1 MVTSNQYNLIS
12 KYFMKRIVFTIIL
25 TALFSFVANAE
36 SVSKSDA
43 FNTAQQYLLS
53 KGKILNQSRTPYRSV
68 RSVAGEPQSAYYYVF
83 NAEGGNGYVIVSG
96 DNRTPE
102 ILGYVDNG
110 SFDEETIPE
119 NMKSWLQLYVDQIK
133 FLADNDITVDKR
145 AIRARA
151 MARSTRHSI
160 PVLIK
165 SRWDQREPYNITCP
179 YYYLEDDENEATALP
194 RMTGP
199 AAGCVATAM
208 AQVVN
213 FYKYPAQTRTIIPG
227 YSITYTSKKNG
238 SQKTVSQKAIPRNT
252 LIDWDNIQDTYNWPS
267 GHVANKQDSAV
278 ANLMHMC
285 GQAVQMHY
293 GPSSDAVTSN
303 AKDAFI
309 NMFGFD
315 DSAYWVNRSSCS
327 IDEWFDL
334 IYDELNS
341 GYPVLFNGHS
351 SGGGH
356 AFVID
361 GFDGDQ
367 LFHVNWGWG
376 GGSDGWFLIGILN
389 PDDNS
394 GIGASSSCDG
404 YSMNQGALFNLRL
417 PDDVKTEKSTCMTIN
432 DITVSGTT
440 ISGKF
445 LNWTGATNSFNT
457 GIVKINDDN
466 TLSLVGATQ
475 TIADMSKNTY
485 STKSFNIKG
494 RLQPGTYRLSPASK
508 LTTNK
513 IWRPELDF
521 KRNYILA
528 EVDEDKNITLT
539 YVKPVENISVD
550 TIVFPGTLAVDET
563 QEVKV
568 TFRNHADEFSHTCY
582 LYVGKTMIKEDSKS
596 HSIVNIKE
604 GGTTE
609 VSFFFKPTETGTYN
623 IWICRGSDGTNVLGQ
638 TTMDVVPTA
647 QAHKASLAVTGFN
660 IQNASSNIVYGN
672 KLIGTVS
679 IRNTGKE
686 TFHDNI
692 KLQVWRQPKGSNMA
706 WSSTLTS
713 VEVSIEPGKTST
725 ASFQFNN
732 LIIDDTYYIA
742 VSNSAANISGG
753 GIWDHSW
760 VPKAGILYWKSSGLV
775 VGQASKAILAAPTT
789 AIATFISNVAVT
801 RMTSNKNPNAIYYF
815 KDCTHIPT
823 GTVTEANMVVDGSAN
838 VVNFYSEHP
847 YYVPDYF
854 EADTAYFHY
863 TFPAED
869 AGMRWHAVTLPFA
882 PDSISRGEF
891 TYQLN
896 DSLNHFWIYEFS
908 EIDDEGNPVFTPA
921 KELRANT
928 PYLIA
933 CDSLFK
939 GLTITFTGYNQPFYA
954 TGSDRMIISSD
965 TYNMFG
971 STYQPSLKN
980 VYMLNADG
988 TAFEFVDKS
997 TQLPALSSYFV
1008 TKLAEEDKPEQI
1020 MLPFLPESSSKIAG
1034 WGDLNQDMGV
1044 NENDVDVLARTLV
1057 LKVPEGTCIEY
1068 GDVDGDGRLTIAD
1081 LVRLI
1086 NQVVK

>member
-1 MVTSNQYNLIS
+1 
-12 KYFMKRIVFTIIL
+12 MKRILFTFIL
-25 TALFSFVANAE
+25 AASFSVVANAE
-36 SVSKSDA
+36 SVSKSEA

-96 DNRTPE
+96 DDRTPE

-145 AIRARA
+145 AMRARA
-151 MARSTRHSI
+151 MARSTRHSL

-165 SRWDQREPYNITCP
+165 SRWDQGQPYNITCP
-179 YYYLEDDENEATALP
+179 YYYLEDDYNESTALP
-194 RMTGP
+194 KKTGP

-213 FYKYPAQTRTIIPG
+213 FYKYPAKTKAIIPG

-252 LIDWDNIQDTYNWPS
+252 LIDWDNIQDTYNWAS

-293 GPSSDAVTSN
+293 GPSSGAVTSH
-303 AKDAFI
+303 AKDVFI

-315 DSAYWVNRSSCS
+315 DSAYWVDRSSCS

-361 GFDGDQ
+361 GFDGEQ

-394 GIGASSSCDG
+394 GIGASSSSDG
-404 YSMNQGALFNLRL
+404 YSMSQGALFNLRL
-417 PDDVKTEKSTCMTIN
+417 PDNVKTEKSTCMTIN

-466 TLSLVGATQ
+466 TLSLVGASQ
-475 TIADMSKNTY
+475 TITDMSKNTY
-485 STKSFNIKG
+485 YTKSFNIKG

-508 LTTNK
+508 LTANK
-513 IWRPELDF
+513 IWRPELDL

-539 YVKPVENISVD
+539 YIKPVEDISVD
-550 TIVFPGTLAVDET
+550 TIVFPGSLAVNEN

-582 LYVGKTMIKEDSKS
+582 LFIGKTNTKEDPNS

-609 VSFFFKPTETGTYN
+609 VSFFFKPSETGTYN
-623 IWICRGSDGTNVLGQ
+623 IWICRGSDGSNVLGQ
-638 TTMDVVPTA
+638 TIMEVVPAA
-647 QAHKASLAVTGFN
+647 QAHKASLSVTGFN
-660 IQNASSNIVYGN
+660 IQNATNNVVYGN
-672 KLIGTVS
+672 KLIGTVTL
-679 IRNTGKE
+679 RNTGKE
-686 TFHDNI
+686 AFRDNI
-692 KLQVWRQPKGSNMA
+692 KLQVWWQPKGGNTA
-706 WSSTLTS
+706 WSSTSTG
-713 VEVSIEPGKTST
+713 VEMAIEPGKTST

-732 LIIDDTYYIA
+732 LNYDDTYHIA
-742 VSNSAANISGG
+742 LSNSAANISGG

-760 VPKAGILYWKSSGLV
+760 VPKAGVLYWKSTGLA
-775 VGQASKAILAAPTT
+775 VGQASKGILAAPTT

-801 RMTSNKNPNAIYYF
+801 RMTANKNPNAIYCF
-815 KDCTHIPT
+815 KDCSRIPT
-823 GTVTEANMVVDGSAN
+823 GTITDANMVVDGHAN
-838 VVNFYSEHP
+838 VVNLYSGYP
-847 YYVPDYF
+847 YYVPDFF

-863 TFPAED
+863 DFSAETET
-869 AGMRWHAVTLPFA
+869 GMTWHALTLPFA
-882 PDSISRGEF
+882 AETISRGEF
-891 TYQLN
+891 IYQLN

-908 EIDDEGNPVFTPA
+908 AINDEGTPIFTPA
-921 KELRANT
+921 RELRANT

-933 CDSLFK
+933 CDSLFN
-939 GLTITFTGYNQPFYA
+939 GLTITFTGYKQPFYT
-954 TGSDRMIISSD
+954 TGSDKMIISSD

-988 TAFEFVDKS
+988 TAFEFVSKS

-1008 TKLAEEDKPEQI
+1008 TKLSEEDKPEQI

-1034 WGDLNQDMGV
+1034 WGDLNQDMV
-1044 NENDVDVLARTLV
+1044 VDENDVEVLAKTLV
-1057 LKVPEGTCIEY
+1057 LKDPEGTGIEY

>member
-1 MVTSNQYNLIS
+1 
-12 KYFMKRIVFTIIL
+12 MKRIVFTFIL
-25 TALFSFVANAE
+25 AALFSFMANAE
-36 SVSKSDA
+36 SVSKSEA
-43 FNTAQQYLLS
+43 FNIAQQYLIS
-53 KGKILNQSRTPYRSV
+53 KGKILNQGRTPYRSV

-96 DNRTPE
+96 DDRTPE

-110 SFDEETIPE
+110 SFDEDAIPE

-133 FLADNDITVDKR
+133 FLADNDITVDKH
-145 AIRARA
+145 AIRARK
-151 MARSTRHSI
+151 MTRSTRHSI
-160 PVLIK
+160 PVLIN
-165 SRWDQREPYNITCP
+165 SRWDQGQPYNITCP
-179 YYYLEDDENEATALP
+179 YYYLEDDEKEATALP
-194 RMTGP
+194 KKTGP

-213 FYKYPAQTRTIIPG
+213 FYKFPAKTKAIIPA

-252 LIDWDNIQDTYNWPS
+252 LIDWDNICDTYSWPS
-267 GHVANKQDSAV
+267 GHIANKQDSAV

-293 GPSSDAVTSN
+293 GPSSGAVTSN
-303 AKDAFI
+303 AKDVFV

-315 DSAYWVNRSSCS
+315 DSAYWVDRSSCS

-334 IYDELNS
+334 IYNELNS
-341 GYPVLFNGHS
+341 GFPVLFNGHS

-361 GFDGDQ
+361 GFDGEQ

-389 PDDNS
+389 PGDNS
-394 GIGASSSCDG
+394 GIGASSSSDG
-404 YSMNQGALFNLRL
+404 YSMSQGALFNLRL
-417 PDDVKTEKSTCMTIN
+417 PDNVRTEKSTCMTIH

-466 TLSLVGATQ
+466 SLSLVGASQ
-475 TIADMSKNTY
+475 TITDMSKNTY
-485 STKSFNIKG
+485 NTKSFNIKG

-508 LTTNK
+508 LTANK
-513 IWRPELDF
+513 IWRPELDL

-528 EVDEDKNITLT
+528 EVDEAKNITLT
-539 YVKPVENISVD
+539 YVKPVEDISVD

-582 LYVGKTMIKEDSKS
+582 LFIGKTNTKEDSKS

-604 GGTTE
+604 GGTAE
-609 VSFFFKPTETGTYN
+609 VSFFFKPSETGIYN
-623 IWICRGSDGTNVLGQ
+623 IWICRGSDGSNVLGQ
-638 TTMDVVPTA
+638 TTMEVVPAA
-647 QAHKASLAVTGFN
+647 QAHKASLTVTGFT
-660 IQNASSNIVYGN
+660 IHNATSNIVYGN

-686 TFHDNI
+686 AFHDHI
-692 KLQVWRQPKGSNMA
+692 KLQVWRQPKGSNTA
-706 WSSTLTS
+706 WSSTS
-713 VEVSIEPGKTST
+713 SGVEMSIEPGKTST

-732 LIIDDTYYIA
+732 LNFDDTYHIA

-775 VGQASKAILAAPTT
+775 VGQASKGILSAPAS
-789 AIATFISNVAVT
+789 AIATYISNVAIS
-801 RMTSNKNPNAIYYF
+801 RMASNKNPNTIYYF
-815 KDCTHIPT
+815 KDCTRIPT

-838 VVNFYSEHP
+838 VVNLYSEHP

-863 TFPAED
+863 TFPAE
-869 AGMRWHAVTLPFA
+869 AETGIGWHAFTLPFT
-882 PDSISRGEF
+882 PESISRGEF
-891 TYQLN
+891 TYELN

-908 EIDDEGNPVFTPA
+908 AITDEGNPIFTPA

-933 CDSLFK
+933 CDSLFR
-939 GLTITFTGYNQPFYA
+939 GLTITFTGYKQPFYT

-965 TYNMFG
+965 TYNLFG

-988 TAFEFVDKS
+988 TAFEYISKS

-1008 TKLAEEDKPEQI
+1008 TKLSEEEKPDQI
-1020 MLPFLPESSSKIAG
+1020 MLPFLPESPSKTAG
-1034 WGDLNQDMGV
+1034 WGDINQDEV
-1044 NENDVDVLARTLV
+1044 INEIDVEVLAKTLV
-1057 LKVPEGTCIEY
+1057 LKAPAGTEKEY